1 MKRKRWLIV
10 VIVLLAVAVGA
21 YRFFFPKKTEN
32 PQASSIE
39 TYTVTRGDLL
49 VSVTGSG
56 ILEAKETVDIT
67 SEIGGKIIWVAEEG
81 TRVKKGDLLCKI
93 DPHDYEVALSQAEI
107 NYKNALLKLE
117 QAKLD
122 LENQKNQL
130 QQNLRDAKNS
140 RDNAYIE
147 YQKAK
152 RQLSDAE
159 ALYKANAISFSDL
172 QNYRDAYNKASNT
185 YNQAV
190 ENVRSL
196 ELSMSTK
203 LSQLEKQVALTEL
216 SVEQAKIDLDKAKL
230 NLSKTVIYS
239 PIDGIVANV
248 SVKRGGQNV
257 AKETVLMSILDTN
270 TMRVSLEVDETEISK
285 VSIGLPVRVTCEA
298 FGDREFQGKVS
309 LISPSAKISN
319 NIAIFYVRVDI
330 PNSTGELRAGMT
342 AEGDIIIKEERNVL
356 LVPIRAVKRTERR
369 AYVEILNSDGER
381 ELKRVVLGDDDGS
394 NIVVK
399 EGLQDGD
406 KIVLASTGTSST
418 SSSRTPNLSPFRIF
432 R

>member
-1 MKRKRWLIV
+1 MKKRWLLLV
-10 VIVLLAVAVGA
+10 VIFLAVAVGA
-21 YRFFFPKKTEN
+21 YRFFSSRRTET
-32 PQASSIE
+32 PEASNTE

-49 VSVTGSG
+49 ISVTGSG
-56 ILEAKETVDIT
+56 VLEAKETVDVT

-81 TRVKKGDLLCKI
+81 SRVKKGDLLCKI
-93 DPHDYEVALSQAEI
+93 DPYDYEVALSQAEI

-117 QAKLD
+117 QARLD
-122 LENQKNQL
+122 LDSQKNQL
-130 QQNLRDAKNS
+130 QQNLREAKNS

-172 QNYRDAYNKASNT
+172 QNYRDAYNKALNT

-190 ENVRSL
+190 ENVRSVESL
-196 ELSMSTK
+196 TSIK
-203 LSQLEKQVALTEL
+203 LSQLEKQVALAEL

-230 NLSKTVIYS
+230 NLSKTKIYS

-257 AKETVLMSILDTN
+257 AKETVLMSILDTS
-270 TMRVSLEVDETEISK
+270 TMRVSLEVDETDISK

-309 LISPSAKISN
+309 SISPSAKISN
-319 NIAIFYVRVDI
+319 NIAIFYVSVDI
-330 PNSTGELRAGMT
+330 PNPTGELRAGMT
-342 AEGDIIIKEERNVL
+342 AEGEIIVKEERNVL

-369 AYVEILNSDGER
+369 AYVEVLNSNGER
-381 ELKRVVLGDDDGS
+381 ELKRVVLGEDDGL

-399 EGLQDGD
+399 EGLQEGD
-406 KIVLASTGTSST
+406 RIVLTSAT
-418 SSSRTPNLSPFRIF
+418 SSSASSPRIPSPNPLRIF